1 MVFLHNKVPSR
12 KRPSSS
18 SSTVPPF
25 PPPKIPK
32 ATTPTPAPPTFDKMV
47 SILAEAGCTLLN
59 PAGPPCLPSQ
69 PHKFRSHLHRLFS
82 SPDVRSDFLSAFS
95 SYIYSP
101 HHLRRSLPF
110 SFFIFSLF
118 SFFLTKFRNI
128 IIGLISS
135 LHEHNLWLTF
145 NFLVLELRIIVK

>member
-32 ATTPTPAPPTFDKMV
+32 ATMPTPTPTFDKMV

-95 SYIYSP
+95 SYIHSP
-101 HHLRRSLPF
+101 HHLRRSL
-110 SFFIFSLF
+110 F
-118 SFFLTKFRNI
+118 SFFLAKFRSI

-135 LHEHNLWLTF
+135 LHEQNLWLTF
-145 NFLVLELRIIVK
+145 NFLVLELLLND